1 MTGLRVNLHSNLYT
15 LLSLASSSSPLD
27 IDFIFFLRCQ
37 SARSCPTTLSKLPFT
52 YIYIYVQEIF
62 FSFFLLPEKKKKSE
76 ILVDKPSDSVKKSFS
91 SSQFFGLVE

>member
-15 LLSLASSSSPLD
+15 LLSLASSFSPLD

-52 YIYIYVQEIF
+52 YIYVQEIF